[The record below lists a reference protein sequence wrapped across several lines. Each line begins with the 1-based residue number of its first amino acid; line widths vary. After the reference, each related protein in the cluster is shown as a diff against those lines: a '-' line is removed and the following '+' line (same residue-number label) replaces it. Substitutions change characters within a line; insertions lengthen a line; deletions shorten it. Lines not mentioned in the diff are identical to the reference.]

1 MSRSRARTG
10 GYRRDA
16 GEAAHAIQMSL
27 RDRAERMRAGPPVR
41 RAPCEIGNSR
51 SFADRHDRRHL
62 AALSKKAG
70 REQYCTDSAGN
81 RALNPDSREA
91 LPYALDVLRNIE
103 KPPVSGPGV
112 FFVTR
117 GYIRPHATMTH
128 IVTLLTAVNEM
139 SAAALER
146 GGATGSAALQ
156 VALAALREEF
166 DLRFDAK
173 RFRRQ
178 ALVEQGFG
186 LGLKQASIAF
196 REIP

>member
-1 MSRSRARTG
+1 MQFRCLFIT
-10 GYRRDA
+10 
-16 GEAAHAIQMSL
+16 
-27 RDRAERMRAGPPVR
+27 RAERISAGP
-41 RAPCEIGNSR
+41 CDIGNSR
-51 SFADRHDRRHL
+51 SAADRHDCRHL
-62 AALSKKAG
+62 AVLSKKAG
-70 REQYCTDSAGN
+70 REQYWTDSPGN
-81 RALNPDSREA
+81 RALNADRREA

-139 SAAALER
+139 SAATLER
-146 GGATGSAALQ
+146 SGITGSAAPKSSRF
-156 VALAALREEF
+156 AALREGF

-178 ALVEQGFG
+178 APVEQGSG
-186 LGLKQASIAF
+186 LG
-196 REIP
+196 